1 MTTITANKLIHEMPM
16 LGIDTETTGRDSRT
30 ARLVTASLIFSVP
43 GEETIT
49 KSWLVNPGVEIPK
62 EASDVHGI
70 TTEHAKLFGRDPLEV
85 LAEIATEI
93 EKWVPTGNPLVAYNA
108 PYDFTVLREEFR
120 RHESAFNG
128 DFGKVLDPYVMDK
141 WLDKWRKGKRDLTA
155 TSAHYGVKLLDAHS
169 ADADA
174 LAAVGVARAIL
185 RKFKVS
191 ASLSDFHE
199 AQMKQKK
206 IQSASLQ
213 EYLRRTDPTAV
224 VEGDWPVL
232 PSL

>member
-16 LGIDTETTGRDSRT
+16 LGVDTETTGRDSRT

-43 GEETIT
+43 GEETKT
-49 KSWLVNPGVEIPK
+49 LSWLVNPGVEIPK

-70 TTEHAKLFGRDPLEV
+70 TTEHAKLFGRSPFEV
-85 LAEIATEI
+85 LTEIAAEI
-93 EKWVPTGNPLVAYNA
+93 EKWVATGNPLVAYNA
-108 PYDFTVLREEFR
+108 PYDFTLLREEFR
-120 RHESAFNG
+120 RHGVEFNG

-141 WLDKWRKGKRDLTA
+141 WLDKWRKGKRDLTTA
-155 TSAHYGVKLLDAHS
+155 SAHYKVELVDAHS
-169 ADADA
+169 SDADA

-185 RKFKVS
+185 RKFKIS
-191 ASLSDFHE
+191 ASLSDFHD
-199 AQMKQKK
+199 AQMKQKA
-206 IQSASLQ
+206 IQSVSLQ
-213 EYLRRTDPTAV
+213 EYLRRTEPTAV